1 VRPLL
6 TQTKPELDTHDRD
19 RHEHETGEY
28 LIALDT
34 RKCWL
39 CGQVIP
45 ETPNPRQ
52 MAMESQVQLEMRL

>member
-1 VRPLL
+1 MRE
-6 TQTKPELDTHDRD
+6 KPQPKLNTSHRET
-19 RHEHETGEY
+19 HEHKTGRY

-45 ETPNPRQ
+45 ETTNPRQ
-52 MAMESQVQLEMRL
+52 MSMESQAQLEMRL